1 MRFIPLVFA
10 GLLTAAVGQCQLVG
24 DYNPP
29 RSNCCLVTSAK
40 TLADQL
46 QDWDQIS
53 RYHAADVELM
63 QQPADP
69 KRVVFMG
76 DSITDG
82 WRLADYFPDKPYVN
96 RGISGQVTAQMLVR
110 MYPDVVDL
118 KPAAVILLAGT
129 NDIARNNGP
138 ETAEM
143 IEENLMA
150 MTDIAQKNG
159 IKVVFCSIMPIS
171 DYPFLAAQQQPAA
184 QAGRGG
190 PGGGR
195 GMARTRQTDGRP
207 PEQII
212 KVNAWMKAYAAKVGA
227 VYADYFSAMVDDKGW
242 LKEGI
247 STDGLHPTADGY
259 KIMAPI
265 AAAALA
271 KALP

>member
-1 MRFIPLVFA
+1 
-10 GLLTAAVGQCQLVG
+10 
-24 DYNPP
+24 
-29 RSNCCLVTSAK
+29 
-40 TLADQL
+40 
-46 QDWDQIS
+46 
-53 RYHAADVELM
+53 
-63 QQPADP
+63 
-69 KRVVFMG
+69 
-76 DSITDG
+76 
-82 WRLADYFPDKPYVN
+82 
-96 RGISGQVTAQMLVR
+96 
-110 MYPDVVDL
+110 
-118 KPAAVILLAGT
+118 

-195 GMARTRQTDGRP
+195 GMPRPRQTDGRP

-259 KIMAPI
+259 KLMVPVV
-265 AAAALA
+265 AAALQ
-271 KALP
+271 KALPPPCRLSRR

>member
-1 MRFIPLVFA
+1 MRLIPLVCA
-10 GLLTAAVGQCQLVG
+10 GLLTAIAAQCQLV
-24 DYNPP
+24 DEYNPG
-29 RSNCCLVTSAK
+29 RGTCCLAGTAK

-46 QDWDQIS
+46 QDWDQIG
-53 RYHAADVELM
+53 RYHAADVDLM
-63 QQPADP
+63 KQPADP

-82 WRLADYFPDKPYVN
+82 WRLTDYFPDKPYVN

-110 MYPDVVDL
+110 MYPDVVAL
-118 KPAAVILLAGT
+118 KPAAVIFLAGT

-143 IEENLMA
+143 LEQNLMA

-171 DYPFLAAQQQPAA
+171 DYPFLAAQAQPAA

-195 GMARTRQTDGRP
+195 GGPRTRQTDGRP

-212 KVNAWMKAYAAKVGA
+212 RVNAWMKAYAAKVGA

-247 STDGLHPTADGY
+247 SNDGLHPTADGY

-265 AAAALA
+265 AATALA
-271 KALP
+271 KVGL